1 MANTQKEVPI
11 GEKDYLWLEKGL
23 AGLGF
28 FAKLDLKVLS
38 GILPCIRL
46 ASFPKGR
53 AVVSEGERGHCFYL
67 IYKGGVEVRKVG
79 WDKPVA
85 RLGAGQF
92 FGEMALLFNEP
103 RSATVRTTKPTLCFR
118 LHSADFNTILRKNP
132 SMASRIRRI
141 AAARR
146 RELARH

>member
-1 MANTQKEVPI
+1 MRNDQKEVPI

-23 AGLGF
+23 SGLGF

-38 GILPCIRL
+38 GILPFIRL

-67 IYKGGVEVRKVG
+67 IYKGGVEVRKSG

-85 RLGAGQF
+85 RLGPGQF

-103 RSATVRTTKPTLCFR
+103 RSATVRTTRPSLCFR
-118 LHSADFNTILRKNP
+118 LHSADFNKILRKNP
-132 SMASRIRRI
+132 SMASRIRNI

-146 RELARH
+146 AELARH